1 LKELAGV
8 TIGSAG
14 IAAMRRRQALRP
26 SNIFLTA

>member
-14 IAAMRRRQALRP
+14 IAAVRRRQVLRP
-26 SNIFLTA
+26 SNIFPTA